1 MNPTEKQDQVTRL
14 RFRDRSEPRR
24 YPHVCEALQTFTSEG
39 SVNLEVGCGGKQ
51 YGPFVRG
58 RHFGLDLQRGPYA
71 GQGADTI
78 GSAIHMPVRS
88 GSVDLVFM
96 VATLLFMDEWRGP
109 LEESCRVLKEGGR
122 FLIFDYKPRT
132 AVRLGYPGRFTPGDI
147 VTKLRSYGVES
158 REHSE
163 FLPLYHVGPLRFRA
177 LRRPVS
183 RAAYLAG
190 RWIIISGVKAPAASN
205 S

>member
-58 RHFGLDLQRGPYA
+58 RHFGLDLQRGLYA

-96 VATLLFMDEWRGP
+96 VATLLCIAMAHSRGVFELRSRHPEAFERAASKKTDGGDWRRDGQPTDCSQKSAGSRLDEVPCELLAGHC
-109 LEESCRVLKEGGR
+109 L
-122 FLIFDYKPRT
+122 
-132 AVRLGYPGRFTPGDI
+132 YPG
-147 VTKLRSYGVES
+147 
-158 REHSE
+158 
-163 FLPLYHVGPLRFRA
+163 
-177 LRRPVS
+177 
-183 RAAYLAG
+183 
-190 RWIIISGVKAPAASN
+190 
-205 S
+205 